1 MLNKSLKE
9 FTEITASKE
18 PVPGGG
24 GVSGL
29 VGSLAASLAGMVT
42 SLTTGKK
49 KYAEYEEEIQ
59 IIMEQANE
67 LRIKLLDG
75 VNKDAEAFYPLS
87 KAYAIPKEEPG
98 RDETLEACL
107 KQAAASPYEILELT
121 CKVIALDERLAI
133 IGSKLAIS
141 DAATSA
147 MFAHGALYGAY
158 INVVVNTRL
167 MKDKDYALTLENKA
181 KALVDE
187 FAPRA
192 INCYNEVLKRLQNNG

>member
-9 FTEITASKE
+9 FTEITFSKE

-29 VGSLAASLAGMVT
+29 VGSLAASLSGMVT

-59 IIMEQANE
+59 IIMQQADE
-67 LRIKLLDG
+67 YRIKLLECI
-75 VNKDAEAFYPLS
+75 NKDAEAFYPLS
-87 KAYAIPKEEPG
+87 KAYAIPKDEPG
-98 RDETLEACL
+98 RDEKLEECL
-107 KQAAASPYEILELT
+107 KQAANSPFRILGLV

-141 DAATSA
+141 DAATSV
-147 MFAHGALYGAY
+147 MLAHGALYGAY
-158 INVVVNTRL
+158 VNIIVNTRL
-167 MKDKDYALTLENKA
+167 MKNKEVATQYENRAKDY
-181 KALVDE
+181 VDE

>member
-9 FTEITASKE
+9 FTEITFSKE

-29 VGSLAASLAGMVT
+29 VGSLAASLSGMVT

-49 KYAEYEEEIQ
+49 KYAEYEDEIQ
-59 IIMEQANE
+59 SIMKQADK
-67 LRIKLLDG
+67 LRIELLEG

-87 KAYAIPKEEPG
+87 KAYAIPKEEAG
-98 RDETLEACL
+98 RDEKLEECL
-107 KQAAASPYEILELT
+107 KVAADSPFNILKLT
-121 CKVIALDERLAI
+121 CKVIELDERLAV

-158 INVVVNTRL
+158 VNVVVNTRL
-167 MKDKDYALTLENKA
+167 MKDKEYASNLENEA
-181 KALVDE
+181 KSLLDE
-187 FAPRA
+187 YAPRA
-192 INCYNEVLKRLQNNG
+192 IKCYNEVLARL